1 MSETSQAEQEP
12 NEAKGN
18 EIHQLV
24 NDLFEVG
31 KLWASHGLNIGKQSL
46 HHSARSLELTA
57 ATLGVISRRLSSD
70 AVSSDAV
77 ASDAAS
83 SEAGETE
90 E

>member
-1 MSETSQAEQEP
+1 MSETSQAKQEP

-57 ATLGVISRRLSSD
+57 ATLGAISRRLSSE
-70 AVSSDAV
+70 AVTSDAV
-77 ASDAAS
+77 T